1 MSIEAQ
7 SAVVYYAPTA
17 RRRYFTK
24 WGAASAEAKA
34 QLRRKYPTQ
43 AEDETGDYWHWTDD
57 PRLLEAFRRLRLR
70 LSRSTKAVRHD

>member
-57 PRLLEAFRRLRLR
+57 PRLVDAFRRLRRR
-70 LSRSTKAVRHD
+70 LSRSTKAARHD